1 MARRKPKYPYFL
13 DPDSLWF
20 PKPSEALTDEDAD
33 GFAGLLAI
41 GGDLSVNRLIAAYS
55 QGIFPWYSEGT
66 PIFWWSLD
74 PRMVMDLDCFR
85 FSKSLR
91 RTVKSGRFEVRVD
104 TCFEQVIRSCAS
116 VDRTAYGQDGTW
128 IVEDMI
134 EAYIRLHEAGLA
146 HSFETF
152 LDGSLV
158 GGLYGVS
165 TGMFFSGESMFH
177 TVPDASKVAFAKL
190 VEFCRINGFH
200 FIDAQQPTPH
210 LASLGAKPIPR
221 TIFLE
226 RLKEALK
233 VRIQAE
239 KWDYHTVVLS
249 FGSNMGDR
257 ERTIREAAVRVKERL
272 GGFGSWSSPFYE
284 SEPWGFDEP
293 VEGFCNCCAVFHT
306 KLSPHEVLEAL
317 HDVENSLGRE
327 RHEVPSSDGKRHY
340 ESRPIDIDIL
350 FYDTLQLDAP
360 DLQIPHPRLSQRRF
374 VLEPL
379 ARLCPHCEC
388 PGTGKTVAQLLKD
401 CPDHSQVKEVLPE
414 C

>member
-165 TGMFFSGESMFH
+165 TGMFFSGESMQNWWNSAVS
-177 TVPDASKVAFAKL
+177 TVSTSS
-190 VEFCRINGFH
+190 
-200 FIDAQQPTPH
+200 TP
-210 LASLGAKPIPR
+210 
-221 TIFLE
+221 
-226 RLKEALK
+226 
-233 VRIQAE
+233 
-239 KWDYHTVVLS
+239 
-249 FGSNMGDR
+249 
-257 ERTIREAAVRVKERL
+257 
-272 GGFGSWSSPFYE
+272 SSPL
-284 SEPWGFDEP
+284 PI
-293 VEGFCNCCAVFHT
+293 
-306 KLSPHEVLEAL
+306 SPLL
-317 HDVENSLGRE
+317 
-327 RHEVPSSDGKRHY
+327 VPSP
-340 ESRPIDIDIL
+340 SREPSSSN
-350 FYDTLQLDAP
+350 A
-360 DLQIPHPRLSQRRF
+360 SRR
-374 VLEPL
+374 P
-379 ARLCPHCEC
+379 
-388 PGTGKTVAQLLKD
+388 
-401 CPDHSQVKEVLPE
+401 
-414 C
+414 